1 MAVDAQWDDVVMMTP
16 LTADLLDA
24 RGGQTSEGPGA
35 TGLSSAVGNA
45 FGAGS
50 AYHFAGADGFSS
62 DFVTCYAVSGY
73 TFLDAGDFSVQL
85 AFYPVDGGHGSASES
100 VLFQAAPDGVDDGG
114 LRITSN
120 GSANPMNLRI
130 EYHNG
135 SAWTDLIDFVATGVS
150 DDAWHW
156 LQVDRV
162 SGVISCYVD
171 GTLYSDETR
180 SASLQFQNITIG
192 QGFNGYIHDVRFT
205 SGAYRASHAVPGA
218 PWPRPTIQGEVTTTP
233 HDRVIVCLNQN
244 TLAVDGSTVSDSGTG
259 AYTLYPYDYDEHI
272 VMWFDTD
279 TYPIVDGGSGEIM
292 QAYDRVSPG
301 G

>member
-1 MAVDAQWDDVVMMTP
+1 MAVDAQWDYVLSMAP
-16 LTADLLDA
+16 LTDDLLDA
-24 RGGQTSEGPGA
+24 RGNAYSQGPA
-35 TGLSSAVGNA
+35 ASGLASTVGNA
-45 FGAGS
+45 FGAGN
-50 AYHFAGADGFSS
+50 ACYFAGGSGFST
-62 DFVTCYAVSGY
+62 DFMQYTLPGYVAVG
-73 TFLDAGDFSVQL
+73 TDDFSIQF
-85 AFYPVDGGHGSASES
+85 AFYAEDGGHGQSDSA
-100 VLFQAAPDGVDDGG
+100 LFAMVPDGTNTGG
-114 LRITSN
+114 LRILAE
-120 GSANPMNLRI
+120 GSLNPMQLRI
-130 EYHNG
+130 QYHNG
-135 SAWTDLIDFVATGVS
+135 TIWTDLIDFVATGIT

-156 LQVDRV
+156 LQLDMV
-162 SGVISCYVD
+162 SGVVSCYID
-171 GTLYSDETR
+171 EALYSDETR
-180 SASLQFQNITIG
+180 SPSLGFQHIYLG
-192 QGFNGYIHDVRFT
+192 EGFKGYMHSFRFT